1 MKRSVAL
8 AIFSIAVF
16 VMNTVTIGH
25 AQNKPRCSNASVA
38 GKWAFTSTG
47 TLILPTGPVQV
58 AAVATFT
65 EDASGNL
72 SGSQTRSLGGDV
84 ADETF
89 TGTAAV
95 NPDCTATYV
104 VEVFQSGAL
113 VRTTTLHVVF
123 DDNLRSA
130 RGIFTALVLSNGAS
144 LPTVLTLDGKRLFA
158 PDAD

>member
-8 AIFSIAVF
+8 AIVSVAVF
-16 VMNTVTIGH
+16 VMNTVTTGH
-25 AQNKPRCSNASVA
+25 AQNNKQCSNASAA

-47 TLILPTGPVQV
+47 ILILPTGPVQV

-72 SGSQTRSLGGDV
+72 SGLQTRSLGGDV

-95 NPDCTATYV
+95 NSDCTATYV
-104 VEVFQSGAL
+104 VEVFLSGAL
-113 VRTTTLHVVF
+113 VRTTTVHVVF

-130 RGIFTALVLSNGAS
+130 RGIFTALVLANGAS
-144 LPTVLTLDGKRLFA
+144 FPTVITLDAKRLFVR
-158 PDAD
+158 DED